1 MAGAIELEN
10 VWKSFEVRQGTARR
24 HVLRGVNARITPG
37 DHVGILGR
45 NGAGKSTLLRILA
58 GVERPTRGRVR
69 RDLSMSWPI
78 GGNYG
83 IQSSLTGA
91 ANARFIA
98 RLYGTPLKRTEEFVE
113 DFAELGPYFR
123 EPVRT
128 YSSGMSSRLLMALSF
143 AVNFDCYLVDEALST
158 GDARFANKC
167 REVLDTRRAH
177 AAMIIVSHNALH
189 VKKYCKTAAIL
200 RNGMLEFYEDVD
212 EAIAAY
218 QGL

>member
-1 MAGAIELEN
+1 MELEN
-10 VWKSFEVRQGTARR
+10 VWKVFETRQGRKE
-24 HVLRGVNARITPG
+24 VLRGAYARIRKG
-37 DHVGILGR
+37 EHVGILGR
-45 NGAGKSTLLRILA
+45 NGAGKSTLMRVLA

-69 RDLSMSWPI
+69 CSMSMSWPI
-78 GGNYG
+78 GKSFG
-83 IQSSLTGA
+83 IQSSLTGE

-98 RLYGTPLKRTEEFVE
+98 RVYGTPVQETVDFVE

-128 YSSGMSSRLLMALSF
+128 YSSGMTSRLLMALSF
-143 AVNFDCYLVDEALST
+143 SVDFECYLVDEALST
-158 GDARFANKC
+158 GDARFADKC
-167 REVLDTRRAH
+167 RAALDLRRAD
-177 AAMIIVSHNALH
+177 AGILLVSHNAQH
-189 VKKYCKTAAIL
+189 VKKYCDTAAIL

>member
-1 MAGAIELEN
+1 MIELEN
-10 VWKSFEVRQGTARR
+10 VWKGFEVRQGAARR
-24 HVLRGVNARITPG
+24 DILRGVNARIHRG

-58 GVERPTRGRVR
+58 GVERPSRGRVR
-69 RDLSMSWPI
+69 RGMSMSWPI
-78 GGNYG
+78 GGSYG
-83 IQSSLTGA
+83 IQTSLTGA

-98 RLYGTPLKRTEEFVE
+98 RLYGTPVRQTEEFVE
-113 DFAELGPYFR
+113 DFAELGAYFN

-167 REVLDTRRAH
+167 REMLDTRLAN
-177 AAMIIVSHNALH
+177 AALIIVSHNAQH
-189 VKKYCKTAAIL
+189 VKKYCDTAAIL
-200 RNGMLEFYEDVD
+200 RNGILEFYEDVD